1 MHSGHDPVQQDQA
14 KKPTGKFTFRLT
26 RSTLVLSIAILSIIM
41 MFSGWQLI
49 SYTTDYLASQDVSD
63 ELRDIYYE
71 ETPAGATASV
81 PTPAPDETVASAVTP
96 AAPAAETA
104 SPAKLAVVPYP
115 QNPYG
120 QISNRFLELRKKSRD
135 IVGWMRIDGVVDEP
149 VVQRDNVYYLTRDYM
164 GKDNVNGALFLDE
177 FTSLSTRPYTLSVYG
192 HNMRTG
198 AMFGGLRHYNDA
210 AWYGRNPFITFDTM
224 YEDGR
229 YVVFASSVISV
240 NPANPQCFDFNAM
253 NSVNGEQRSRAIR
266 QLQDTSV
273 IVTGID
279 VQPED
284 QVLLLITCVENED
297 DRHIVAAR
305 RIRPDETEAA
315 LRTVTLMAVER

>member
-1 MHSGHDPVQQDQA
+1 MQNGQGPVRQDQA
-14 KKPTGKFTFRLT
+14 KKPAPKPAFRLS
-26 RSTLVLSIAILSIIM
+26 RHTLLLSIAILSVIM
-41 MFSGWQLI
+41 MLSGWQLV
-49 SYTTDYLASQDVSD
+49 SYTTDYMASQNVSD

-71 ETPAGATASV
+71 ETAGRATQGVST
-81 PTPAPDETVASAVTP
+81 PTPYSAGTP
-96 AAPAAETA
+96 AAPDAADA
-104 SPAKLAVVPYP
+104 SPAPAKLATYPYP
-115 QNPYG
+115 DNPYG
-120 QISNRFLELRKKSRD
+120 QISDRFLALRKKSRD

-149 VVQRDNVYYLTRDYM
+149 VVQRDNVYYLTRDYL
-164 GKDNVNGALFLDE
+164 GQDNVNGALFLDE
-177 FTSLSTRPYTLSVYG
+177 FTSLSTRPYTLAVYG

-210 AWYGRNPFITFDTM
+210 DWYGRNPFITFDTM

-240 NPANPQCFDFNAM
+240 NPADPHCFDFGAM
-253 NSVNGEQRSRAIR
+253 SSVNAEQRSRAIR
-266 QLQDTSV
+266 QLQDTSA

-305 RIRPDETEAA
+305 RIRPDETEDG